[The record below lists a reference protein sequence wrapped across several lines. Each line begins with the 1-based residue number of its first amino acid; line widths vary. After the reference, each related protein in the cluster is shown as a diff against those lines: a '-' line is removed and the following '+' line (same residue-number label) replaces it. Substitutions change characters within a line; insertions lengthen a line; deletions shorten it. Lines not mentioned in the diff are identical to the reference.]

1 MVRSP
6 DQPVARI
13 GRAPMAPGRERSG
26 PPERR
31 SLAPR
36 SATITVMIRAAFA
49 AAKSLKRDFGEVEHL
64 QVSEKGP
71 GDFVSHADIKAER
84 TVRAELARTRPEYGF
99 LGEEGGE
106 TRGDG
111 RNRWIVDPLDG
122 TTNFLHG
129 VPHFAISIG
138 LEREG
143 EIIAGVVYQPIS
155 DELFWA
161 EKGNG
166 AFIDTPNARSR
177 RLRVSG
183 RKDPARALVGTGIPH
198 IGKSDQGGYHAK
210 LAAVCERTAGVRRW
224 GAAALD
230 LAFVAAGRYDAFFE
244 FGLAPWDVAAGI
256 LLVRE
261 AGGVVSD
268 IAGNPYGLGGPSLL
282 ASNFGLRESM
292 VEILSKPLDRRQ
304 ARHHRWERPHRPVRI
319 WRTRR
324 ATVRAA
330 SVAGRCVPTASQVIC
345 SRPGL
350 VIRAEAKAGPLISRS
365 TNGRGNTVHRPQ
377 RATASRKIADE
388 LPSSTKSS
396 VTPWRCANSLIT
408 EVMALGRT
416 GPHSATPSRARNG
429 SSRWRKARCP
439 LGPTSTISVRDTISA
454 PRTAPRR

>member
-1 MVRSP
+1 
-6 DQPVARI
+6 
-13 GRAPMAPGRERSG
+13 MAPGRERSG

-49 AAKSLKRDFGEVEHL
+49 AAKSLKRDFGEVEQL

-84 TVRAELARTRPEYGF
+84 TVRAELARTRPDYGF

-106 TRGDG
+106 TKGDG

-143 EIIAGVVYQPIS
+143 EIIAGIIYQPVS

-198 IGKSDQGGYHAK
+198 IGKGDQAAYHAK
-210 LAAVCERTAGVRRW
+210 LAAVSERTAGVRRW
-224 GAAALD
+224 GAGSLD

-244 FGLAPWDVAAGI
+244 FGLQPWDVAAGI

-268 IAGNPYGLGGPSLL
+268 IAGKPYELGGPSLL
-282 ASNFGLRESM
+282 ASNFSLRDSM
-292 VEILSKPLDRRQ
+292 VEILSN
-304 ARHHRWERPHRPVRI
+304 A
-319 WRTRR
+319 
-324 ATVRAA
+324 
-330 SVAGRCVPTASQVIC
+330 
-345 SRPGL
+345 
-350 VIRAEAKAGPLISRS
+350 
-365 TNGRGNTVHRPQ
+365 
-377 RATASRKIADE
+377 
-388 LPSSTKSS
+388 
-396 VTPWRCANSLIT
+396 
-408 EVMALGRT
+408 
-416 GPHSATPSRARNG
+416 
-429 SSRWRKARCP
+429 
-439 LGPTSTISVRDTISA
+439 
-454 PRTAPRR
+454 

>member
-1 MVRSP
+1 MAVPTDRRPNDRTSER
-6 DQPVARI
+6 PVARV

-31 SLAPR
+31 SLAVR

-49 AAKSLKRDFGEVEHL
+49 AAKNLKRDFGEVEQL

-84 TVRAELARTRPEYGF
+84 TLRAELARTRPEYGF

-106 TRGDG
+106 TKGDG

-143 EIIAGVVYQPIS
+143 EIIAGVIYQPIS

-166 AFIDTPNARSR
+166 AFVDTPNARSR

-183 RKDPARALVGTGIPH
+183 RKEPARALVATGIPH
-198 IGKSDQGGYHAK
+198 IGKGDHAAYFAK
-210 LAAVCERTAGVRRW
+210 LSAVTERTAGIRRW
-224 GAAALD
+224 GAASLD

-244 FGLAPWDVAAGI
+244 FGLQPWDVAAGL

-261 AGGVVSD
+261 AGGVIGD
-268 IAGNPYGLGGPSLL
+268 ISGKPYELGGPSLL
-282 ASNFGLRESM
+282 ASNFGLRDSM
-292 VEILSKPLDRRQ
+292 VEILSN
-304 ARHHRWERPHRPVRI
+304 A
-319 WRTRR
+319 
-324 ATVRAA
+324 
-330 SVAGRCVPTASQVIC
+330 
-345 SRPGL
+345 
-350 VIRAEAKAGPLISRS
+350 
-365 TNGRGNTVHRPQ
+365 
-377 RATASRKIADE
+377 
-388 LPSSTKSS
+388 
-396 VTPWRCANSLIT
+396 
-408 EVMALGRT
+408 
-416 GPHSATPSRARNG
+416 
-429 SSRWRKARCP
+429 
-439 LGPTSTISVRDTISA
+439 
-454 PRTAPRR
+454 